1 MCVRN
6 AAQLSRGAAVR
17 MMRRLPITAAIIQIN
32 AMTLILIFVTK
43 KMLSK
48 GAVAL
53 MDKIVRA
60 TLLFIF

>member
-6 AAQLSRGAAVR
+6 AVQLSRGAAVR
-17 MMRRLPITAAIIQIN
+17 IIRRLPIAAAIIQIN

-43 KMLSK
+43 ETLSK
-48 GAVAL
+48 GSVAL